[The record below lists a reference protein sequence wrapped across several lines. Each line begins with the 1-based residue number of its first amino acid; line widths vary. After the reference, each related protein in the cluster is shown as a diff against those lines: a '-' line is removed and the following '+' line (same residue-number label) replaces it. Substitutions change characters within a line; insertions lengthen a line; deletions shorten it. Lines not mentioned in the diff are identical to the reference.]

1 MLQKQVTMM
10 IGKHFAS
17 TTALSW
23 KTTGLPHPICF
34 EDAWSEPEKAEVAA
48 LDGPELLN
56 DADA

>member
-1 MLQKQVTMM
+1 MM